1 MPIIATSELCHT
13 FNTLERRIGSVFA
26 KCHFQT
32 FDDILD
38 IISFF
43 HNRLVSWE
51 ARNTKRNLPIWQKHH
66 VLGTMPQQNNIYEVR
81 IFIIFRFFV
90 LHSFPLMKSGYR
102 SRSIMYGLS
111 KKREPGQSK
120 VIEVEGVERNRK
132 QTTQE
137 VIRPDAATTKLRLV
151 MNASA
156 GMRS

>member
-1 MPIIATSELCHT
+1 
-13 FNTLERRIGSVFA
+13 
-26 KCHFQT
+26 
-32 FDDILD
+32 
-38 IISFF
+38 
-43 HNRLVSWE
+43 
-51 ARNTKRNLPIWQKHH
+51 
-66 VLGTMPQQNNIYEVR
+66 
-81 IFIIFRFFV
+81 
-90 LHSFPLMKSGYR
+90 
-102 SRSIMYGLS
+102 MYGLS